1 MVRYD
6 GEAAHYCPNDALCP
20 PQIKGR
26 IEHFVSRDAMNIMS
40 GAERVNPLLIE
51 SKLPFGAPDFNVINE
66 ADYLPAI
73 EAAVKIQRD
82 NIKKIVNSK
91 ETPTFANTILPYE
104 ESGVLLD
111 RISNVFFGLT
121 SAPSILLAI
130 FCA

>member
-1 MVRYD
+1 MTI
-6 GEAAHYCPNDALCP
+6 GLASGIILMSEA
-20 PQIKGR
+20 
-26 IEHFVSRDAMNIMS
+26 SAMTTMS

-91 ETPTFANTILPYE
+91 E
-104 ESGVLLD
+104 
-111 RISNVFFGLT
+111 
-121 SAPSILLAI
+121 
-130 FCA
+130 